1 MVGEGKRTVEGNEAS
16 SEVKEGKSM
25 KYMWSGCYREV
36 KDNEERAC
44 LDFVKRKCIKLG
56 ELSVSKLM

>member
-1 MVGEGKRTVEGNEAS
+1 MEGNEAS